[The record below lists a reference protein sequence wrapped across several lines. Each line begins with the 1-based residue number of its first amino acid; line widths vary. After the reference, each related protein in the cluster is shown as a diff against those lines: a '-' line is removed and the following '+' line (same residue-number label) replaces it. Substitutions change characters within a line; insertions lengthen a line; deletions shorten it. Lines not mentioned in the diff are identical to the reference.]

1 TVNDG
6 ERCGSCG
13 EGALSVTNVIEVG
26 HIFKLG
32 TKYSQALG
40 ANVLDETGRPTPIVM
55 GSYGIG
61 VGRAMAAVVEVSHD
75 DRGIIWPVSVAPFT
89 VVITLL
95 RPDNPGVAEA
105 GDRLYRDLVEVGL
118 DVLLDDRKERP
129 GVKFADSELIGIPY
143 RLTVGPRGLEAGE
156 VELTA
161 RDGSLRE
168 NLPILQVT
176 ERLVGLMS

>member
-1 TVNDG
+1 M
-6 ERCGSCG
+6 
-13 EGALSVTNVIEVG
+13 TNVIEVG